1 MAQTLF
7 DLLGDPE
14 AAAFAP
20 TPAKDKRRKPSNI
33 DVLNAILAGVGDLAY
48 DAAGA
53 PVDLSSGLMKALGFN
68 IGETAGGSD
77 WLKRNA
83 VDAGIRPPVS
93 SDPTLRDVRLGAEMT
108 SGGIDPMA
116 VAGGIGRT
124 GSAIAREAAPYIGNK
139 LEDYLSASGLA
150 PAIYENTAK
159 RGHRAGTRY
168 VTKDI
173 GGIAPK
179 KDLNIE
185 DRQGSSLLLMPWD
198 ASSRNRQ
205 IVSVSDEPIKGD
217 AITHGGQMFARDLEH
232 IKKNIGGSSNFGISN
247 RIAGRVGEAR
257 KENLKAG
264 GTGEVDQTAMTMG
277 QFGEDFSVQPLDV
290 LMDSF
295 ILPKL
300 TKAKA
305 AEIDDAM
312 ARSALLEKKP
322 PFAGIATP
330 LGQAQLQGPTGGD
343 YRKALMAIM
352 RQKPNEQFFGY
363 NKADLYNAI
372 SDPDL
377 IGLPSGFG
385 MNTVITHGTDPVTL
399 SKSNNR
405 TYDTDFSGTYL
416 GTAGNMPAE
425 VFMKDAIENMRHTFA
440 AEGKKDNAFNRSSL
454 LAALTRRKEGVSQL
468 VTPEIVDRVKAFQ
481 ELRKDRGLLDAMLE
495 FEAKYGMPDMN
506 KPLMPKKKGKK

>member
-1 MAQTLF
+1 MAKTLLDF
-7 DLLGDPE
+7 LGDPE
-14 AAAFAP
+14 AMAFAP
-20 TPAKDKRRKPSNI
+20 PIAKDERRKPENI
-33 DVLNAILAGVGDLAY
+33 DVMNAILAGLGDLAY
-48 DAAGA
+48 DVAGA
-53 PVDLSSGLMKALGFN
+53 PVDLSAGLMKALGFDV
-68 IGETAGGSD
+68 GQTVGGSD
-77 WLKRNA
+77 WLKDKA
-83 VDAGIRPPVS
+83 LDTGIRPPIS
-93 SDPTLRDVRLGAEMT
+93 SDATLRDVRLGAEMA
-108 SGGIDPMA
+108 SGGIDPFA

-139 LEDYLSASGLA
+139 LEDYMSASGLA

-168 VTKDI
+168 VTEDI

-185 DRQGSSLLLMPWD
+185 DRQGSSVLLMPWD
-198 ASSRNRQ
+198 ASSRNRR
-205 IVSVSDEPIKGD
+205 IVSVSDEPIQGD
-217 AITHGGQMFARDLEH
+217 AVTHGGQMYPRDVGH
-232 IKKNIGGSSNFGISN
+232 IEKKIAGSSNEGISK
-247 RIAGRVGEAR
+247 RVVGRVDQAR
-257 KENLKAG
+257 KENLATG
-264 GTGEVDQTAMTMG
+264 GTGEIDQTAMTMG

-300 TKAKA
+300 TKTKA
-305 AEIDDAM
+305 SEIDDAM
-312 ARSALLEKKP
+312 AKSALLEKKP

-330 LGQAQLQGPTGGD
+330 IGQAQLKGPNGGD

-416 GTAGNMPAE
+416 GTVENMPAE
-425 VFMKDAIENMRHTFA
+425 VFMKDAIENMRNTFA
-440 AEGKKDNAFNRSSL
+440 AENKADNAFNRASL
-454 LAALTRRKEGVSQL
+454 LAALTRRKDGVSQ
-468 VTPEIVDRVKAFQ
+468 VITPEIIDRVKGFQ
-481 ELRKDRGLLDAMLE
+481 ELRKERGLLDAMLA
-495 FEAKYGMPDMN
+495 FEDKYGMPDMN
-506 KPLMPKKKGKK
+506 KPLIPKKRGKK